1 MIKAQLSKF
10 KFALGFSPEVES
22 TENYREFIPEP
33 YSSVV
38 LISADFELAWAW
50 RYAKN
55 FTNSHEQALVKAS
68 KERQNVPKILSLCE
82 QFNIPITW
90 ATVGHLFLES
100 CEKVDGAIHP
110 EMPRLPHFENRYWKF
125 EGADWYEHDPGSNY
139 LDAPEWYCPDLIKQ
153 IKETS
158 VDHEMACHTFSHID
172 CRDGVCPPELM
183 RAELEICKEL
193 AEKEGFKLSSFVHPG
208 HTIGNLEV
216 LKEQGFTNYRTDN
229 RNVLGYPIERGEG
242 FWELEQTAEF
252 NIRTEWSAKY
262 HAKRYKQLIKRAIK
276 TNTLCVFWFHPS
288 FDDLMLDEV
297 WPEVF
302 EYLDQMRDKVWIT
315 THEKYFEFLN
325 KKQ

>member
-1 MIKAQLSKF
+1 MIKAQLSKA
-10 KFALGFSPEVES
+10 KFALGLSPEIEKCDDF
-22 TENYREFIPEP
+22 RKFIPEP

-50 RYAKN
+50 RYSKG
-55 FTNSHEQALVKAS
+55 FENSYEQALIKARQ
-68 KERQNVPKILSLCE
+68 ERRNVPKILSLCK

-100 CEKVDGAIHP
+100 CEKEDGVLHP

-125 EGADWYEHDPGSNY
+125 EGRDWYEHDPGSNY
-139 LDAPEWYCPDLIKQ
+139 KDAPEWYCPDLIKQ
-153 IKETS
+153 IKESS
-158 VDHEMACHTFSHID
+158 VAHEMACHTFSHID

-183 RAELEICKEL
+183 RAELEKCKEL
-193 AEKEGFKLSSFVHPG
+193 AERDGFKLSSFVHPG

-216 LKEQGFTNYRTDN
+216 LQEQGFTNYRTDD
-229 RNVLGYPIERGEG
+229 RNVLGYPISRGND

-252 NIRTEWSAKY
+252 NIRPEWSAKY
-262 HAKRYKQLIKRAIK
+262 HAKRYKQLIERSIK
-276 TNTLCVFWFHPS
+276 SNTLCVFWFHPS
-288 FDDLMLDEV
+288 FDDLMVDEV

-302 EYLDQMRDKVWIT
+302 NYLNQQRDKVWVT

-325 KKQ
+325 NKK